1 MAVTPEERAMVVSQD
16 AWGRII
22 ALLAA
27 ADGDIAGA
35 EDALAAAL
43 ESNDLPPGDF
53 VRHCRQVIDLLDQLT
68 ADERLGRTA
77 RAAIDGVRRGLVAQE
92 IGR

>member
-1 MAVTPEERAMVVSQD
+1 MVSYIVRRFGQMIVTVFVISM
-16 AWGRII
+16 I
-22 ALLAA
+22 AFFV
-27 ADGDIAGA
+27 IQ
-35 EDALAAAL
+35 
-43 ESNDLPPGDF
+43 LPPGDF